1 MGSGLRSRVLGEWG
15 LSAMVSHI
23 QTERMRLRPLTDADR
38 TEFIRVQR
46 VSEAHFRPW
55 FPEREDSLDDLF
67 DRVLEKVARPDVH
80 VRWAGELGD
89 GRLAGFFNLSEIV
102 RGVFQNAYASWAV
115 SVEVT
120 GQGYATEG
128 VLALLDLAFSEAW
141 GLGLHRV
148 QANII
153 PENERSVRLAERV
166 GMRREGRAERYLK
179 IAGAWR
185 DHWMYAKTV
194 DEHAMHY
201 LQPAGDPRRR
211 SQ

>member
-1 MGSGLRSRVLGEWG
+1 
-15 LSAMVSHI
+15 MVSEV
-23 QTERMRLRPLTDADR
+23 QTNRMRLRPLTEADR
-38 TEFIRVQR
+38 TEFIRIHG

-55 FPEREDSLDDLF
+55 FPDREGSLEDLF
-67 DRVLEKVARPDVH
+67 NRELEKVRRPDVH
-80 VRWAGELGD
+80 VRWTGELAG
-89 GRLAGFFNLSEIV
+89 GGLAGLFNLDEIV

-115 SVEVT
+115 SADVA

-128 VLALLDLAFSEAW
+128 VWALLDLAFSEEA

-153 PENERSVRLAERV
+153 PENEPSIRLAERL

-179 IAGAWR
+179 IAGEWR

-194 DEHAMHY
+194 EEHTPRY
-201 LQPAGDPRRR
+201 LR
-211 SQ
+211 